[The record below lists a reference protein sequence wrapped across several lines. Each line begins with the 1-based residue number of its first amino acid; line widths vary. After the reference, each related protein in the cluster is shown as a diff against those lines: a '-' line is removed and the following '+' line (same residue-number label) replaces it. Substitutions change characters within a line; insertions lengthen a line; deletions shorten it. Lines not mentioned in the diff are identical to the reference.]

1 MMEDN
6 CSKECIKRLQNEVS
20 RFLLQSKLVL
30 NGVVVMPKEVEVYY
44 YKIGEFEDNS
54 VHRNDLQK
62 NNRGHFYVHRRGTE
76 KTAPYK
82 GGNYPGV
89 DFVISDNDDV
99 YYSYLIRSAVVNDK
113 LIVGPHNVLQ
123 AIKSEGCLDDY
134 EAVENKPVKIESN
147 TVSGP
152 VLFSKRINLGK
163 KVREEFVNCKLRAV
177 LCDEW
182 FRISKYPSKEKM
194 MVVYLLEEVGIQN
207 MDKEEAL
214 EFAKRHLGYVP
225 SSLKML

>member
-1 MMEDN
+1 MED
-6 CSKECIKRLQNEVS
+6 SGKECIERLQKEVS
-20 RFLLQSKLVL
+20 QFLLQSKLVL

-44 YKIGEFEDNS
+44 YKKGEFEDDS
-54 VHRNDLQK
+54 VHRNALQK
-62 NNRGHFYVHRRGTE
+62 NNEGHFYVHRTGTE
-76 KTAPYK
+76 KTDPYK

-89 DFVISDNDDV
+89 DFVMSDNEEV
-99 YYSYLIRSAVVNDK
+99 YYSYLIRGAVVNDK

-123 AIKSEGCLDDY
+123 AIKSECKLDDY
-134 EAVENKPVKIESN
+134 KYIENRPVEIESN
-147 TVSGP
+147 TVSCP

-194 MVVYLLEEVGIQN
+194 MVEYLLEEVRMQN
-207 MDKEEAL
+207 MDKEEVLA
-214 EFAKRHLGYVP
+214 FAKKYLGYVP
-225 SSLKML
+225 SSLKRL